1 MKIKIK
7 KNGFEM
13 YSGKNIECM
22 KGKLLGKSVDGE
34 SYLVEL
40 NGKEV
45 IVKKEFVI
53 IWKRKSDIILE

>member
-22 KGKLLGKSVDGE
+22 KGKLLGVSVDGE

-40 NGKEV
+40 EGREV

-53 IWKRKSDIILE
+53 I

>member
-7 KNGFEM
+7 KNGVEM

-22 KGKLLGKSVDGE
+22 VGKLLGSNED
-34 SYLVEL
+34 SYLVEI

-53 IWKRKSDIILE
+53 I

>member
-7 KNGFEM
+7 KNGVEM

-22 KGKLLGKSVDGE
+22 VGKLLGDSVDGE
-34 SYLVEL
+34 SYLVEI

-53 IWKRKSDIILE
+53 I